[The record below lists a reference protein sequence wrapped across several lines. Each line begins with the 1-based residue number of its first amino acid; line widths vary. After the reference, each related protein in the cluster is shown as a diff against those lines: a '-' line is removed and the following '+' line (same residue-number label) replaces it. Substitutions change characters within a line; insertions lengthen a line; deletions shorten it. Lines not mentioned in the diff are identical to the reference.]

1 MDLICTFTHATFP
14 NSMPLTEAHISQTP
28 ENL

>member
-1 MDLICTFTHATFP
+1 MDLICTFAHANFP
-14 NSMPLTEAHISQTP
+14 NPMPLTEAHISQTP